1 MTLSLDKRMQ
11 AAVHRLL
18 TAEPEQGVL
27 LPPTAVES
35 LRRLIGWDGFG
46 VGEADGTGCVLRVS
60 TFPYQDPRGPQVCDG
75 PLPTGLQHDAAMPPD
90 ERDAAYEGLRDQIRL
105 GWSTGSG
112 TVIQLWF
119 ERRRHYFVEQDI
131 AVLTMLEP
139 ALERLVLS
147 TAGEPSAGEP
157 SAGSLSASERRVL
170 TLVARGCS
178 NREVAEELYVTV
190 HTVRKHLE
198 HAYRKLGVTNRTAAA
213 LMLRSSA

>member
-1 MTLSLDKRMQ
+1 MGLLLDHRKQ
-11 AAVHRLL
+11 SAVHGLL
-18 TAEPEQGVL
+18 MAEPEPGVL
-27 LPPTAVES
+27 LPSPAVES
-35 LRRLIGWDGFG
+35 LRRLIGWDAFG
-46 VGEADGTGCVLRVS
+46 VGEADRTGCLLRVN
-60 TFPYQDPRGPQVCDG
+60 TFPYVDPRDPQVCDG

-119 ERRRHYFVEQDI
+119 ERWQHYFVEQDI

-139 ALERLVLS
+139 ALERLVRS
-147 TAGEPSAGEP
+147 CAGEPGG
-157 SAGSLSASERRVL
+157 GSLSASERRVL

-213 LMLRSSA
+213 LRLRSIA